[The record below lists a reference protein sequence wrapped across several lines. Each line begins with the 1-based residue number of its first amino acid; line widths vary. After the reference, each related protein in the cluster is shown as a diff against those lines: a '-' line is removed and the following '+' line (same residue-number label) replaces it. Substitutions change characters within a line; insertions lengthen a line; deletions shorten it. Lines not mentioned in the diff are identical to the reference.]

1 MRTLLIL
8 TAGALTLQAQTS
20 PSRIT
25 PTIDLV
31 YRAPNGTV
39 FEANCNALLKTT
51 IDPEAVKAA
60 VQRTPELQQ
69 VVNREIGP
77 LLSTTYAEVGM
88 SHPYQEVQATLT
100 VCPGIN
106 SMSGPLFLNVRPFLP
121 TAAKREPDWY
131 FVEVLY
137 HELMHTYVGN
147 ASQASAFRKKYA
159 GEERVVLS
167 HLHVMALEKFVL
179 LKLGRAEEL
188 AHVAER
194 YKASP
199 SAAYKRAW
207 EIVDQVEDYQSFI
220 KELKQ
225 YAARLK

>member
-1 MRTLLIL
+1 MRTLAIL
-8 TAGALTLQAQTS
+8 AAGALSLQAQTA
-20 PSRIT
+20 PSRI
-25 PTIDLV
+25 PPAIDLV

-39 FEANCNALLKTT
+39 FEANCNTLLKTT

-60 VQRTPELQQ
+60 VARTPELQQ
-69 VVNREIGP
+69 VVNREIGA
-77 LLSTTYAEVGM
+77 LLSATYAEVGM
-88 SHPYQEVQATLT
+88 VHPYQEVQATLT

-121 TAAKREPDWY
+121 TAPKREPDWY
-131 FVEVLY
+131 FVEILY

-147 ASQASAFRKKYA
+147 ASQSSIFRKKYA
-159 GEERVVLS
+159 GEDRVVLN
-167 HLHVMALEKFVL
+167 HLHVMALEKFVMR
-179 LKLGRAEEL
+179 KLGRTPEL

-194 YKASP
+194 YQASP

-207 EIVDQVEDYQSFI
+207 EIVDQVEDYQALI

-225 YAARLK
+225 YAAEHK